1 MRAEAKTSAVVPL
14 RLLPSETGQ
23 MESRTW
29 TPILGLLGGERVGHL
44 LFILMCLSS
53 PLSFT
58 CYIVT

>member
-1 MRAEAKTSAVVPL
+1 
-14 RLLPSETGQ
+14 

-29 TPILGLLGGERVGHL
+29 TPILGLLGGEGVGHL

-58 CYIVT
+58 RYIVT